1 MNLGMQEIAIL
12 AAAAVLIVALL
23 VLLLRTRRPPEPQDD
38 AYIRGL
44 ELWLEGDRAGAVD
57 AMRQAVDRDPGGVD
71 PYLQLGNFLRRT
83 GDARRAAALHRS
95 LAARGDL
102 PEAKR
107 QAISLALAEDLI
119 ALRGWEEAGRILTE
133 LQRRKPVDQRFWRAR
148 YHQLLGGGDAEAA
161 ADALKLAA
169 KRLPEPDAARFRAD
183 LALFQLDRA
192 LQAVRDGRTGEGRK
206 LVKDAESH
214 GADPARA
221 AYVRALSQLS
231 DDRAEAAAE
240 TVTAG
245 LLAAPESSE
254 LLLPVLQKALLT
266 TGHYERSVPIL
277 ESACQSAEAP
287 PSLWIALAML
297 HEKLGDRELAVRL
310 LEGKAEDE
318 RLTLA
323 AAAPFL
329 RILVNDLPDCDFKR
343 IWLRLNARDAKA
355 GRRCRECGATVPEL
369 RWVCPACRAVGT
381 VEVGAAPAE
390 PRA

>member
-1 MNLGMQEIAIL
+1 MNVGLQEIAIL
-12 AAAAVLIVALL
+12 VAAAVLIAALL
-23 VLLLRTRRPPEPQDD
+23 TMLLRTRRAPEHQDD

-44 ELWLEGDRAGAVD
+44 ELWLAGDRAGAVD
-57 AMRQAVDRDPGGVD
+57 AMRQAVDRDPDGVD

-95 LAARGDL
+95 LAARGGL

-107 QAISLALAEDLI
+107 QAIALALAEDLI
-119 ALRGWEEAGRILTE
+119 DMGGWEEAGRILAE
-133 LQRRKPVDQRFWRAR
+133 LQRRKPTDPRFWRAR
-148 YHQLLGGGDAEAA
+148 YHQFLGGGDAEAA

-169 KRLPEPDAARFRAD
+169 KRLSEPDAARFRAD

-192 LQAVRDGRTGEGRK
+192 LQAVRDGRTGDGRR

-221 AYVRALSQLS
+221 AYVRALSQLA
-231 DDRAEAAAE
+231 DGRAEAAAE
-240 TVTAG
+240 TVTDG
-245 LLAAPESSE
+245 LLAAPERSE

-266 TGHYERSVPIL
+266 TGRYERSVPIL

-310 LEGKAEDE
+310 IEGKAEDE

-343 IWLRLNARDAKA
+343 IWLRLNARA
-355 GRRCRECGATVPEL
+355 GRNDRRCRECGGTVREL
-369 RWVCPACRAVGT
+369 RWVCPACRAIGS
-381 VEVGAAPAE
+381 VEFAGAVPEQPA
-390 PRA
+390 